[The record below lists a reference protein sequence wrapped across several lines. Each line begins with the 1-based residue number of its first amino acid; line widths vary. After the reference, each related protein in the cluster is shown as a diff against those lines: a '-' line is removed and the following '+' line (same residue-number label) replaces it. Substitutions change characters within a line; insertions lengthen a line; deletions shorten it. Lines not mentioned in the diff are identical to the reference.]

1 MTADEFAV
9 EPATIDDL
17 DALVTLWVDL
27 VESQEDFG
35 SHILG
40 SENRSKGRDVLA
52 QYISGDMIA
61 VARPTGEQTAPE
73 RPPLLGFVM
82 FHMEEGLY
90 DQRVPRGIVENL
102 YVVPAAR
109 ESGVG
114 SALMDYAESALQDRG
129 GEVVALSVMAAN
141 ETGRDFYEARGYERH
156 RVVYER
162 ELSDADPI
170 EETGE

>member
-1 MTADEFAV
+1 MTAVKVVV
-9 EPATIDDL
+9 EPAAIDDL
-17 DALVTLWVDL
+17 DALVALWVDL

-52 QYISGDMIA
+52 QYISGDMVA
-61 VARPTGEQTAPE
+61 VARPEGDSNGPD

-90 DQRVPRGIVENL
+90 DQRVSRGIVENL

-114 SALMDYAESALQDRG
+114 SALMDHAESALQDRG
-129 GEVVALSVMAAN
+129 AEVVGLSVMAAN
-141 ETGRDFYEARGYERH
+141 ETGREFYEMRGYEEH

-162 ELSDADPI
+162 ELSDAKSS
-170 EETGE
+170 EETGD